1 MKNAKQQGVYKKSVR
16 WALIFLLS
24 VLCILWLFPL
34 YYIIITSFRTDDAVM
49 FNGYALWPDP
59 FTVDTYIQ
67 VFSDTSA
74 APVLTWFFNS
84 LFVSVVSM
92 LLIVIV
98 DAMAAYGYARLHFK
112 GRDVLFMGLMFTM
125 MIPGVINLVPQYS
138 IISALGLR
146 NNYAALILPG
156 IAGVGNIF
164 LIRQFFYSVPKDFD
178 EAATIDGANEIR
190 IFFYILL
197 PQIVPVLV
205 VVGLFSFLGS
215 WNDLLWPLIVMTDN
229 DMRTLT
235 AGLSVLNGQ
244 YDREYAS
251 KMAATVISAIPVL
264 IIYLCAQKFLLQGVS
279 ISSGIKV

>member
-1 MKNAKQQGVYKKSVR
+1 M
-16 WALIFLLS
+16 
-24 VLCILWLFPL
+24 LCILWLFPL

>member
-84 LFVSVVSM
+84 LFVSVVSV